1 VVSEATG
8 PAGIEVRRYDSLEAL
23 GPLGQALDELN
34 RQSRR
39 PTPFATL
46 PYLRTFLANDE
57 YAGTKEVYRPLLLL
71 AFEGGRPIGALAM
84 RRLRGRWLGLP
95 ADRLE
100 FLVTHDNERPRMAC
114 READERR
121 CAEAFLRHL
130 LTRERR
136 FSMLE
141 WMEQEATSPLAQAAS
156 GASGCYVRT
165 YPNHSNATIEC
176 RWASVAEFYRSLS
189 KNYRASTRSQVGR
202 LLSQGRVEFV
212 SSWEPE
218 AAARLLD
225 LHLGVEARS
234 WKGPAAAGISRHP
247 RRVAFFRE
255 LCRADQPM
263 RLSVRLLLID
273 GAPVASEV
281 NAAFGETW
289 YSIEGAY
296 DEDFKDCGPGH
307 LLFLMTM
314 REGLAKGV
322 AAVNLLNN
330 YAYYKRRLG
339 ATVTETDAV
348 QVFRPWTPLWAKARL
363 GALRRRI
370 LGAKPTQADA
380 DHNLEKPRT
389 DEGEAPRAAR
399 PDRTALARETAEVL
413 ESCAGMIE
421 RVDGA
426 ALLEITGQRSD
437 GSPKPAERAAK
448 PGRERAPAP

>member
-1 VVSEATG
+1 
-8 PAGIEVRRYDSLEAL
+8 
-23 GPLGQALDELN
+23 
-34 RQSRR
+34 
-39 PTPFATL
+39 
-46 PYLRTFLANDE
+46 
-57 YAGTKEVYRPLLLL
+57 
-71 AFEGGRPIGALAM
+71 
-84 RRLRGRWLGLP
+84 
-95 ADRLE
+95 
-100 FLVTHDNERPRMAC
+100 
-114 READERR
+114 
-121 CAEAFLRHL
+121 
-130 LTRERR
+130 
-136 FSMLE
+136 
-141 WMEQEATSPLAQAAS
+141 MEQEATSPLAQAAS

-176 RWASVAEFYRSLS
+176 RWASGAEFYRSLS

-218 AAARLLD
+218 ATARLLD

-234 WKGPAAAGISRHP
+234 WKGAAAAGISRHP

-263 RLSVRLLLID
+263 RLSFRVLLID
-273 GAPVASEV
+273 GAPAASEL
-281 NAAFGETW
+281 NGAFGDTW

-296 DEDFKDCGPGH
+296 DEHFKDCGPGH

-314 REGLAKGV
+314 REALAKGV

-348 QVFRPWTPLWAKARL
+348 QIFLPWTPLWAKARL
-363 GALRRRI
+363 GELRRRL
-370 LGAKPTQADA
+370 LGAKRTQADA
-380 DHNLEKPRT
+380 DYNLEKPSAA
-389 DEGEAPRAAR
+389 EGEAPQAGR
-399 PDRTALARETAEVL
+399 PDRSALARETAELL

-426 ALLEITGQRSD
+426 ALLEITGQRRD
-437 GSPKPAERAAK
+437 GPPKPTERAPK